1 MESEGRGEKACDIQA
16 IAMNLILLEGGGLGR
31 LELQEEQRFIFSI
44 GFSTEKILMPSPL
57 SDDSVV

>member
-31 LELQEEQRFIFSI
+31 LEYRKSR
-44 GFSTEKILMPSPL
+44 
-57 SDDSVV
+57 DSSLA